1 MLYEKS
7 CYFWSCWT
15 YRKVHYTQNAKTEG
29 IELSAFV
36 RNPQKFSDMDM
47 TGVNIIQ
54 GDALNEEDVLRAM
67 EGQDILFC
75 SLEGDVLTMA
85 KNIVAALD
93 KTTVKRIIWITGMG
107 IHHEIT
113 GVRGMMLNRY
123 AKQRPEY
130 IEAADVIAASNAV
143 TTLLRCPGI
152 QNGDNEKYE
161 LTKEGIQPS
170 NRNVDR
176 AAIAQ
181 CMADMIADESMGVN
195 DSLAITNAK

>member
-1 MLYEKS
+1 M
-7 CYFWSCWT
+7 
-15 YRKVHYTQNAKTEG
+15 QKTEG

-93 KTTVKRIIWITGMG
+93 KTTVKRIIFKAK
-107 IHHEIT
+107 T
-113 GVRGMMLNRY
+113 GVYRGRRCY
-123 AKQRPEY
+123 CGKQGSYY
-130 IEAADVIAASNAV
+130 ITALS
-143 TTLLRCPGI
+143 
-152 QNGDNEKYE
+152 
-161 LTKEGIQPS
+161 
-170 NRNVDR
+170 RNTER
-176 AAIAQ
+176 
-181 CMADMIADESMGVN
+181 
-195 DSLAITNAK
+195 

>member
-1 MLYEKS
+1 MELPDIPESTLHAK
-7 CYFWSCWT
+7 C
-15 YRKVHYTQNAKTEG
+15 KKTEG

-54 GDALNEEDVLRAM
+54 GDVLNEEDVLRAM

-93 KTTVKRIIWITGMG
+93 KTTVKRIIWITGIG

-130 IEAADVIAASNAV
+130 IEATDVIAASKAV

-170 NRNVDR
+170 HRNVDR

>member
-1 MLYEKS
+1 
-7 CYFWSCWT
+7 
-15 YRKVHYTQNAKTEG
+15 
-29 IELSAFV
+29 
-36 RNPQKFSDMDM
+36 
-47 TGVNIIQ
+47 
-54 GDALNEEDVLRAM
+54 
-67 EGQDILFC
+67 
-75 SLEGDVLTMA
+75 
-85 KNIVAALD
+85 
-93 KTTVKRIIWITGMG
+93 MG

-130 IEAADVIAASNAV
+130 IEAADVIAVSKAV
-143 TTLLRCPGI
+143 TTLLRWPGI

-170 NRNVDR
+170 HRNVDR

>member
-1 MLYEKS
+1 MFYGILSVRDIADILFGKENDKGFLSIIDANSKSLYAETARRLIPCCLLYTS
-7 CYFWSCWT
+7 T

-85 KNIVAALD
+85 KNISC
-93 KTTVKRIIWITGMG
+93 IG
-107 IHHEIT
+107 
-113 GVRGMMLNRY
+113 
-123 AKQRPEY
+123 
-130 IEAADVIAASNAV
+130 
-143 TTLLRCPGI
+143 
-152 QNGDNEKYE
+152 
-161 LTKEGIQPS
+161 
-170 NRNVDR
+170 
-176 AAIAQ
+176 
-181 CMADMIADESMGVN
+181 
-195 DSLAITNAK
+195 